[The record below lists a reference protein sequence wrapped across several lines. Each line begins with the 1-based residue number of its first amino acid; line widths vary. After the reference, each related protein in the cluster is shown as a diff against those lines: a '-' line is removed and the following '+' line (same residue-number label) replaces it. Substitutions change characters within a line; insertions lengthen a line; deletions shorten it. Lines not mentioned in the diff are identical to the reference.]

1 MRVLTTRTAGI
12 VAAGLVVAAALTACG
27 ATTKKVK
34 AEATTVPSTTVA
46 ATTTTSSSTTS
57 TEAASTTT
65 SSDSSGSSTTAAGS
79 STTIA
84 GGGSGSGTT
93 VVAPNSAW
101 DSNAVVY
108 RGRNGLRVR
117 YSCPSGGNA
126 GSVWGTGYYTDDSS
140 VCTAAVHSGLITLAD
155 GGNVTIQIAAG
166 RSSYTGTTRH
176 GIDTSNYGSWSGSYF
191 FPPR

>member
-1 MRVLTTRTAGI
+1 MRVLTTRTAGT

-46 ATTTTSSSTTS
+46 ATTTTSSTTTS

-65 SSDSSGSSTTAAGS
+65 SSGSSGSSTTA
-79 STTIA
+79 
-84 GGGSGSGTT
+84 GGGSGSDTI

-101 DSNAVVY
+101 DSKAVVY

-140 VCTAAVHSGLITLAD
+140 VCTAAVHSGLITLAN
-155 GGNVTIQIAAG
+155 GGKVTIQIAAG

-191 FPPR
+191 FPPQ

>member
-1 MRVLTTRTAGI
+1 MRVLTTRTAGT
-12 VAAGLVVAAALTACG
+12 VAAGLVLAAALTACG

-34 AEATTVPSTTVA
+34 AEATTVPSTTAA
-46 ATTTTSSSTTS
+46 ATTTTSSTTTS
-57 TEAASTTT
+57 TEASSTTT
-65 SSDSSGSSTTAAGS
+65 SGSSGSSTTAAGS
-79 STTIA
+79 ATTTA

-93 VVAPNSAW
+93 VVAPKSEWN
-101 DSNAVVY
+101 SNAVIY

-117 YSCPSGGNA
+117 YSCPSSGNA

-140 VCTAAVHSGLITLAD
+140 VCTAAVHSGLITIAA
-155 GGNVTIQIAAG
+155 GGKVTIQIAAG

-191 FPPR
+191 FPTQ

>member
-12 VAAGLVVAAALTACG
+12 VAAGLVLAAALTACG

-34 AEATTVPSTTVA
+34 AATTTAPSTTAA
-46 ATTTTSSSTTS
+46 ATTTTSSTTT
-57 TEAASTTT
+57 TEASSTTT
-65 SSDSSGSSTTAAGS
+65 SGSSGSSTTTAGG
-79 STTIA
+79 STTTA

-93 VVAPNSAW
+93 VVAPNSEW
-101 DSNAVVY
+101 NSNAVAY

-140 VCTAAVHSGLITLAD
+140 VCTAAVHSGLITLAH
-155 GGNVTIQIAAG
+155 GGKVTIQIAAG

-176 GIDTSNYGSWSGSYF
+176 GIDTSSYGSWGGSYF
-191 FPPR
+191 FPTQ